1 MGIRSPKDTS
11 DSCNLDVMAADGV
24 YWGVVDD
31 VVIVVAGVE
40 NVVIDVV
47 EEVEV
52 GLLTPVMAIVV
63 DVGVLV

>member
-1 MGIRSPKDTS
+1 
-11 DSCNLDVMAADGV
+11 
-24 YWGVVDD
+24 